1 MTLLT
6 TRPVIKLAHI
16 SLALAGLMWVLP
28 FLNYYHAY
36 PLTTFYQEWSTA
48 ALGLAAALLL
58 LGKRYWQ
65 DAEVPRVV
73 ALPLALLLLLLAQ
86 YLLGKIPYLGQ
97 MLLYALYL
105 LWAALLIMLGARLR
119 KEFGLPA
126 LVTTLAV
133 FLLLGAEL
141 NALLGILQHF
151 RWHTFL
157 DRVVTMKVGSAVFG
171 NIAQPNHFANYIALG
186 LASLGL
192 LYARRALRAWQVL
205 LLALPLL
212 FVLPLSGSRGSWFYL
227 LWFAASAFLWQ
238 RRNPELRPLLHYSLL
253 VLVGFGL
260 MHYVVGLPWFAG
272 ANGNVTTVQRLF
284 AEDVQSGGIRL
295 YLWHEAWLIFTQFP
309 LLGAGF
315 GQYAWQH
322 FQLGPVLQ
330 STAVNGLYNNAHNL
344 VMQTAAETGLAGLL
358 ALFGTLLP
366 WLWRQRR
373 AERSLYHWWGY
384 TVLAVIAMHSLLEYP
399 LWYAYFIGIAAL
411 LLGVLDE
418 ASYRL
423 DLHVVGRLS
432 VAFAVL
438 LGLLSLQQLWFGY
451 RDLEALTTQPVKNQ
465 QDAEHRR
472 TGLAE
477 LQRQALLQPYAE
489 LFMSSNLEVSGEHI
503 DNKLALNRDIMHFV
517 PISPVVYRQAL
528 LLAQAGDM
536 DAAKRQMEQA
546 VWSYPWDLPRTAQEL
561 GALARKDPAHFAPLL
576 EFALQKY
583 QEYQRAVHPK

>member
-6 TRPVIKLAHI
+6 TRPVIKLAHL

-58 LGKRYWQ
+58 LTKRYWQ

-73 ALPLALLLLLLAQ
+73 ALPLALLLLLLVQ
-86 YLLGKIPYLGQ
+86 YGLGKIPYLGQ

-105 LWAALLIMLGARLR
+105 LWAALLVMLGARLR

-126 LVTTLAV
+126 LVTALAV
-133 FLLLGAEL
+133 FLLVGAEL

-192 LYARRALRAWQVL
+192 LYARRTLRAWHVL

-227 LWFAASAFLWQ
+227 LWFAAAAFLWQ
-238 RRNPELRPLLHYSLL
+238 RRDPELRPLLRYSLL
-253 VLVGFGL
+253 VLAGFGL

-344 VMQTAAETGLAGLL
+344 VMQQAAETGLVGLL

-384 TVLAVIAMHSLLEYP
+384 AVLAVMAMHSLLEYP

-423 DLHVVGRLS
+423 DLRVVGRLS

-465 QDAEHRR
+465 QDAAHRQS
-472 TGLAE
+472 GLAE
-477 LQRQALLQPYAE
+477 LQKQALLQPYAE
-489 LFMSSNLEVSGEHI
+489 LFMSSNLEVSGERI
-503 DNKLALNRDIMHFV
+503 DNKLALNQDIMQFV
-517 PISPVVYRQAL
+517 PISPVVYRQSL
-528 LLAQAGDM
+528 LLAQAGDLE
-536 DAAKRQMEQA
+536 AAKRQMERA